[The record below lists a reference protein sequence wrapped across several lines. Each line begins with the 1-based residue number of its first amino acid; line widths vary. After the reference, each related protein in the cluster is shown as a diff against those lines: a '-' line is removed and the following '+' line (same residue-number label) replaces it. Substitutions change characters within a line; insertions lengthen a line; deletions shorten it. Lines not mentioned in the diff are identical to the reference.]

1 MYLKIYI
8 RPKRKN
14 VYIITIP
21 FYKMKKWVKLSLLC
35 AIILVNIL
43 LAYQPHFNYSYPL
56 LTDEYNHIAFAKYI
70 VNEHKLP
77 FTNPYLAYPEKLT
90 NLESGFHFFLAL
102 LFSIIPGEP
111 ILYYKYFIII
121 FMIFNSLLL
130 FYLVMLWFKSY
141 YTALLSVLFYGAIKS
156 TGDLLVHNYF
166 LPLTMGITLLLLS
179 FIFFYKWEN
188 TAGWKNRYLVCLVV
202 ISLITIITYPPT
214 LTFFAGILFL
224 YILFMSHNIHE
235 KFNLKKRHFLIYF
248 AVISAIIIIISLIL
262 MTYLNLTKFVIF
274 PDTWTPV
281 KAKYSPIFFFGVISS
296 AFAFF
301 GLISIIK
308 EKKIILCWFI
318 FSLIQ
323 IYLYYIFKFNILV
336 PFARLFAFYLIGLSI
351 LAGIGVVY
359 IYKIINNYPNKSKKI
374 RDIGYIKII
383 TIIIILILI
392 LVNYYFIIK
401 NPLNPKYIIT
411 DETYDIIK
419 FLNNNYK
426 EDVIILST
434 GLITHA
440 IYPATGQHVLGMI
453 NANLG
458 GGFQKEVNQF
468 LNAVCKEKNNM
479 LKNGYFPALEA
490 NNLSDTKTL
499 ILSKSEFNCSFLN
512 SVYNKTYY
520 VYEIDKEKLGN

>member
-202 ISLITIITYPPT
+202 IS
-214 LTFFAGILFL
+214 
-224 YILFMSHNIHE
+224 
-235 KFNLKKRHFLIYF
+235 
-248 AVISAIIIIISLIL
+248 
-262 MTYLNLTKFVIF
+262 
-274 PDTWTPV
+274 
-281 KAKYSPIFFFGVISS
+281 S

-308 EKKIILCWFI
+308 EKKIILFWFI

-411 DETYDIIK
+411 
-419 FLNNNYK
+419 
-426 EDVIILST
+426 
-434 GLITHA
+434 HA